1 MEPEALVGAPV
12 AKAPPTRT
20 QQVVDILY
28 VVVAI
33 TLGLFHLYTAGF
45 GLLTAFW
52 QRGIHLVL
60 GALLVYLTAF
70 RNGSKATRVIAVL
83 MSVLGVAAL
92 LYFFTQLQAM
102 AFRFGMPN
110 QWDLVVGVVFIVLTL
125 DFGRRVAG
133 NILPGIALLAILYA
147 YFGHYLPTSVGI
159 RAYSLER
166 IVSQMSLSTEGIFG
180 IPLGVSATYIFLFV
194 LFGAF
199 LQVTGV
205 GQFYMDLA
213 TRLVGWA
220 VGGPAKIAVLSS
232 SLLATISGSAV
243 ANVAGTGSITIPM
256 MVRKGFS
263 RPFAAAVEAVA
274 STGGQIMPPVMG
286 AGAFIMA
293 EILGIPYSKVILAA
307 LVPALIYYGSVFSVV
322 HFTSH
327 RIGLKPET
335 VPIDDREPL
344 AFYLLKNSLYFVP
357 LVVLVVLLTFVQ
369 TSITRAAVFSVLAA
383 VVVGLISPKDRLTP
397 SKIVTAFVDGAR
409 TALVVI
415 ASTALAGVVV
425 GIINLTGI
433 GLRFSSAVIAL
444 GSDQLL
450 LTLILMMI
458 ASILIGMGL
467 PTTPAYLIMA
477 VLGAPA
483 LVKLG
488 IAPIAAHMFVFY
500 FGCLSMITPP
510 VALANFA
517 AASIV
522 NANFWRTSGY
532 AMMLGLPGFLVP
544 YMFVYDPSLVGLGT
558 LWQIVTVGT
567 TGLLGAVSVGAG
579 LSGWLL
585 TRTNIFER
593 VLLAVGGFAL
603 IHPGHLTNLAGFGLL
618 GLVVA
623 LQLLKM
629 RRIRSQQTG
638 TEVESIR

>member
-307 LVPALIYYGSVFSVV
+307 LVPALI
-322 HFTSH
+322 
-327 RIGLKPET
+327 KPET

-344 AFYLLKNSLYFVP
+344 ALYLLKNSLYFVP
-357 LVVLVVLLTFVQ
+357 LIVLVVLLTFVQ

-522 NANFWRTSGY
+522 NANFWRTSAY

-558 LWQIVTVGT
+558 LWQIVTVGA
-567 TGLLGAVSVGAG
+567 TGLLGAVSVGSG

-585 TRTNIFER
+585 TRTNIIER

-618 GLVVA
+618 GLVIA
-623 LQLLKM
+623 LQLLKK
-629 RRIRSQQTG
+629 RRIRSQLTG